1 MESVDKCAFALSTKP
16 NENWRHGQSV
26 IAGPKGQTGVL
37 KNTSIIPI
45 IKRQM
50 IRRDIVFLSK

>member
-26 IAGPKGQTGVL
+26 TAGLKGQTGVL
-37 KNTSIIPI
+37 KNTLIIPV

-50 IRRDIVFLSK
+50 IRHDITFLSK